1 MRFAAENTSGET
13 LESRL
18 AYFQSFTV
26 AHPHLVAAKDALIAG
41 IRQSEP
47 NAIVMVFGPTG
58 VGKTTLRMKT
68 EQILIEELRAQLESD
83 RGRIPVASVEA
94 IAPDSGSFCW
104 RSHFKRLLQEMDEP
118 LVDRKRLPARD
129 LDRRFGERF
138 GLTDRSPGSEYR
150 YAVEQT
156 LRHRRPVAV
165 MIDEAQHL
173 AKVASGRRLL
183 DQLDVIK
190 SIANRTDTVHV
201 LFGTYD
207 LLAFRNLNGQL
218 SRRSV
223 DVHFPRYR
231 AEVAEERK
239 TFINIVHSFQ
249 KTLPLSEAPDL
260 VKVWDFLYERSLG
273 CVGILKQWLAKAL
286 STALRH
292 GDATISLPTLES
304 HALSAAQC
312 DKILSEVMEGED
324 RLKDCAER
332 RSTLRARLG
341 LVPLANAPGAS
352 ERASI
357 QARENNRHKLRP
369 GQRKP
374 VRDPIGQPTTSPHAA
389 CL

>member
-1 MRFAAENTSGET
+1 
-13 LESRL
+13 
-18 AYFQSFTV
+18 
-26 AHPHLVAAKDALIAG
+26 
-41 IRQSEP
+41 
-47 NAIVMVFGPTG
+47 
-58 VGKTTLRMKT
+58 
-68 EQILIEELRAQLESD
+68 
-83 RGRIPVASVEA
+83 
-94 IAPDSGSFCW
+94 
-104 RSHFKRLLQEMDEP
+104 
-118 LVDRKRLPARD
+118 
-129 LDRRFGERF
+129 
-138 GLTDRSPGSEYR
+138 
-150 YAVEQT
+150 
-156 LRHRRPVAV
+156 

>member
-1 MRFAAENTSGET
+1 
-13 LESRL
+13 
-18 AYFQSFTV
+18 
-26 AHPHLVAAKDALIAG
+26 
-41 IRQSEP
+41 
-47 NAIVMVFGPTG
+47 
-58 VGKTTLRMKT
+58 
-68 EQILIEELRAQLESD
+68 
-83 RGRIPVASVEA
+83 
-94 IAPDSGSFCW
+94 
-104 RSHFKRLLQEMDEP
+104 
-118 LVDRKRLPARD
+118 
-129 LDRRFGERF
+129 
-138 GLTDRSPGSEYR
+138 
-150 YAVEQT
+150 
-156 LRHRRPVAV
+156 

-249 KTLPLSEAPDL
+249 KILPLSEAPDL
-260 VKVWDFLYERSLG
+260 VKVWDLLFERSLG
-273 CVGILKQWLAKAL
+273 CVGILKQWLVKAL
-286 STALRH
+286 STALRR
-292 GDATISLPTLES
+292 GDATISLPILES
-304 HALSAAQC
+304 HALPAAQC

-341 LVPLANAPGAS
+341 LVPLANAPDAS

-357 QARENNRHKLRP
+357 QAPENNRHKLRP

-374 VRDPIGQPTTSPHAA
+374 VRDPIGQPATSPHAA

>member
-1 MRFAAENTSGET
+1 
-13 LESRL
+13 
-18 AYFQSFTV
+18 
-26 AHPHLVAAKDALIAG
+26 
-41 IRQSEP
+41 
-47 NAIVMVFGPTG
+47 
-58 VGKTTLRMKT
+58 
-68 EQILIEELRAQLESD
+68 
-83 RGRIPVASVEA
+83 
-94 IAPDSGSFCW
+94 
-104 RSHFKRLLQEMDEP
+104 
-118 LVDRKRLPARD
+118 
-129 LDRRFGERF
+129 
-138 GLTDRSPGSEYR
+138 
-150 YAVEQT
+150 
-156 LRHRRPVAV
+156 

-190 SIANRTDTVHV
+190 SIANRTNTVHV

-249 KTLPLSEAPDL
+249 NVLPLSEAPDL

-273 CVGILKQWLAKAL
+273 CVGILKQWLVKAL
-286 STALRH
+286 STALRS
-292 GDATISLPTLES
+292 GDATVSLSILES

-312 DKILSEVMEGED
+312 DKILSEVMEGEE
-324 RLKDCAER
+324 RLKDCAEKL
-332 RSTLRARLG
+332 STLRARLG
-341 LVPLANAPGAS
+341 LVPLADAPGAS
-352 ERASI
+352 ERACI
-357 QARENNRHKLRP
+357 QAPENNRHKLRP

-374 VRDPIGQPTTSPHAA
+374 VRDPIGQPAPSSHAA

>member
-1 MRFAAENTSGET
+1 MRSAAENTSGET

-18 AYFQSFTV
+18 AHFQSFTV

-41 IRQSEP
+41 IRQSAP
-47 NAIVMVFGPTG
+47 NSIVMVFGPTG

-68 EQILIEELRAQLESD
+68 EQILIGELRAELESD

-129 LDRRFGERF
+129 LDRIFEERF

-156 LRHRRPVAV
+156 LRHRRPAAV

-190 SIANRTDTVHV
+190 SIANRTNTVHV

-249 KTLPLSEAPDL
+249 KILPLSEAPDL
-260 VKVWDFLYERSLG
+260 VKVWDLLYERSLG
-273 CVGILKQWLAKAL
+273 CVGILKQWLVKAL
-286 STALRH
+286 STALRR
-292 GDATISLPTLES
+292 GDDTISLPILES

-312 DKILSEVMEGED
+312 DKILSEVIEGED
-324 RLKDCAER
+324 RLKDCAEG

-341 LVPLANAPGAS
+341 LVPMANAPDAS

-357 QARENNRHKLRP
+357 HAPENNRHKLRP

-374 VRDPIGQPTTSPHAA
+374 VRDPIGQPATSPHAA